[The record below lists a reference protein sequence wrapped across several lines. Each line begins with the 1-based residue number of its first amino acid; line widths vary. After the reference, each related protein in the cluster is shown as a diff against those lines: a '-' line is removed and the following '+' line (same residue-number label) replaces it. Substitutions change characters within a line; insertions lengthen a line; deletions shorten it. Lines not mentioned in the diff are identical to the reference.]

1 MNIINAIVNHWDIIT
16 LIIAAILVIVFAV
29 FRGNKGVV
37 MRILYAAVTQAEREF
52 GGGTGPLKLA
62 AVIEAVYPKLPA
74 IIKAFVTV
82 ERLTK
87 WIEIAL
93 AEAKRAWETNSNIAA
108 YLDKPPNG
116 QQDGAQSLDSL
127 PEE

>member
-1 MNIINAIVNHWDIIT
+1 MNILNAIVKHWDIIT
-16 LIIAAILVIVFAV
+16 LILAAILVIVFAV

-52 GGGTGPLKLA
+52 GSGTGSLKLA

-74 IIKAFVTV
+74 VVKLFVTA

-87 WIEIAL
+87 WIELAL
-93 AEAKRAWETNSNIAA
+93 VEAKRAWETNSNIAA
-108 YLDKPPNG
+108 YIDKPPNG
-116 QQDGAQSLDSL
+116 QQDGAQQLASL